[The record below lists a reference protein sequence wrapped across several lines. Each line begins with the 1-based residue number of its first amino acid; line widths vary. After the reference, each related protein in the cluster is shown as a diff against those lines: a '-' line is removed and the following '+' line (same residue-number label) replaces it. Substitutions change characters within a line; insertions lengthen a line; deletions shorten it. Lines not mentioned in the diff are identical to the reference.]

1 MWSAKGKTLLPHE
14 HTVQTI
20 TCISNLGY
28 SYTVRIYWL
37 VECYLTVNTWQ
48 ITSPHL
54 TLTFTNFHSGC
65 WNIETSESSSELLLP
80 RYSGNQIIS
89 QLYSIITNFL
99 QIMEE
104 GNIFIANLQFL
115 KTRFNSSPFVFP
127 PVQDQNESLLHQLIT
142 EMFQTLKS
150 IFINQI
156 WSCLKSYGAKIDVS
170 YFVNNASSYLAS
182 STRYFKILSVSRSLR
197 FPNLGCSG
205 IVTKRQPFLAC
216 APVNNSTCNLR
227 PNKTAL

>member
-1 MWSAKGKTLLPHE
+1 MWSAKGKTLLPRE

-65 WNIETSESSSELLLP
+65 WNIETSESSSELLLS

-89 QLYSIITNFL
+89 QLYSIITNFR
-99 QIMEE
+99 QTIED

>member
-1 MWSAKGKTLLPHE
+1 M
-14 HTVQTI
+14 
-20 TCISNLGY
+20 
-28 SYTVRIYWL
+28 RIYWL

-89 QLYSIITNFL
+89 QLYSIIT
-99 QIMEE
+99 
-104 GNIFIANLQFL
+104 IANLQFL

-170 YFVNNASSYLAS
+170 YFVNNVSSYLAS

>member
-1 MWSAKGKTLLPHE
+1 MWSAKGKTLLPRE

-99 QIMEE
+99 QTMEE
-104 GNIFIANLQFL
+104 GNVFIANLQFL

-127 PVQDQNESLLHQLIT
+127 PVQHQNESLLHQLIT

-156 WSCLKSYGAKIDVS
+156 WSGSKSYWAKIDVS
-170 YFVNNASSYLAS
+170 YLVDNAIRTWPVQQDISKFFLYLDH
-182 STRYFKILSVSRSLR
+182 
-197 FPNLGCSG
+197 SG
-205 IVTKRQPFLAC
+205 FQTWDVR
-216 APVNNSTCNLR
+216 V
-227 PNKTAL
+227 

>member
-1 MWSAKGKTLLPHE
+1 MWSAKGKTLLPRE

-99 QIMEE
+99 QTIEE

-150 IFINQI
+150 IFIN
-156 WSCLKSYGAKIDVS
+156 
-170 YFVNNASSYLAS
+170 
-182 STRYFKILSVSRSLR
+182 
-197 FPNLGCSG
+197 
-205 IVTKRQPFLAC
+205 
-216 APVNNSTCNLR
+216 
-227 PNKTAL
+227 